1 MSPVAECL
9 DKWQTSGMVERT
21 RQRLLTVRVNEAEMK
36 MVQDLAD
43 AEGLGM
49 SDYLR
54 NLIRAEH
61 ALTFGRKRPKKSAA
75 KKRKV
80 RR

>member
-1 MSPVAECL
+1 MSPIAGRL
-9 DKWQTSGMVERT
+9 DTWQSSGMVERK
-21 RQRLLTVRVNEAEMK
+21 RQRLLTVRVNDAEMQ
-36 MVQDLAD
+36 MARELAD

-49 SDYLR
+49 SDYVR

-61 ALTFGRKRPKKSAA
+61 ALSFGRKRAAKKSAT
-75 KKRKV
+75 KKKV

>member
-1 MSPVAECL
+1 MNA
-9 DKWQTSGMVERT
+9 DRRRER
-21 RQRLLTVRVNEAEMK
+21 LVNVRVNEDEKQMLEELAE
-36 MVQDLAD
+36 

-49 SDYLR
+49 SDYVR

-61 ALTFGRKRPKKSAA
+61 ALTFGRSRAKKSAT
-75 KKRKV
+75 KKRKA